1 MTVTLKKVETG
12 KYEVKVDR
20 NSIGIAKV
28 DWKGMYVIE
37 LPNRIEISAV
47 SQGALKRMVA
57 NNINR

>member
-1 MTVTLKKVETG
+1 MTVTLTKVEAG
-12 KYEVKVDR
+12 QYEVKVNR
-20 NSIGIAKV
+20 SIIGVAKV

-47 SQGALKRMVA
+47 SQDALKRMVA